1 MQIRKHSVQSAYN
14 FSSHG
19 EFLKLA
25 KRLLWAS
32 MVTGMVGVACAST
45 PVFAPP
51 QGAHELLVHNP
62 LSSSGSCGV
71 ERWSVKTGTD
81 PDAHFV
87 DLANPVPQTIAYLD
101 GLPAPSSL
109 PSNARVQPT
118 ETTLFLVDATLVQYK
133 LENDSDYHLV
143 LKDGQGNTM
152 IAEIPD
158 PACVGSN
165 SPFAAGIQNAR
176 SEFDAKYMATTSFQT
191 ANIPVELK
199 GVGFFDFNHGQT
211 GVAPNAVELHP
222 VVDIVFNPSGTGN
235 VPPVASFTDTIN
247 GLIVA
252 FTNTSKDSDG
262 TVVSSAWNFGDGT
275 TSTATSPSHA
285 YVNAGTYNVSLM
297 VTDNGGKTGS
307 TTQSV
312 MVASGG
318 GGGGSQLLGN
328 PGFENST
335 ASPWTISSGALCTNS
350 SCSGEVAHGGSGFV
364 WLDGYGSAH
373 VDTASQAVTIPAG
386 NTSAALSFWLH
397 IDTDE
402 TSTTHAY
409 DTMKVQVFDTSG
421 TLLGTV
427 AQWSNLNA
435 ASGYQQHSAN
445 LSAYVGKSIIVKF
458 IGTEDSSLQTS
469 FVLDDVGLTVH

>member
-1 MQIRKHSVQSAYN
+1 
-14 FSSHG
+14 
-19 EFLKLA
+19 
-25 KRLLWAS
+25 
-32 MVTGMVGVACAST
+32 MVVGVVGAACAST
-45 PVFAPP
+45 PAFAPP

-81 PDAHFV
+81 PDAQFV
-87 DLANPVPQTIAYLD
+87 DLANPAPQTIAYLD

-158 PACVGSN
+158 PACVGSS

-222 VVDIVFNPSGTGN
+222 VVNIVFNPSGTGN

-402 TSTTHAY
+402 TSMTHAY

-421 TLLGTV
+421 NLLGTV
-427 AQWSNLNA
+427 GQWSNLNA